1 MGVDVEAGGKK
12 WDNNTR
18 KVTSTDLYLKLL
30 IKLYKFLARRT
41 PSKFNK
47 VISKRLAMS
56 RNSRPPLSL
65 KHIAKYMKGKES
77 KTAVV
82 VGSILDDPRLVQVP
96 KLTIVAL
103 KFSETARA
111 RIVAAGGVC
120 LTFDQFAQNN
130 PTGVGVVLLRG
141 KRTAREVYK
150 HFGQAPGAHG
160 SKARPYVRSKG
171 RKFEKARGRRSS
183 CGYKA

>member
-1 MGVDVEAGGKK
+1 MGVDKEAGGKT
-12 WDNNTR
+12 WDKNTR
-18 KVTSTDLYLKLL
+18 KVTSTNLYLKLL
-30 IKLYKFLARRT
+30 IKLYRFLSRRT

-47 VISKRLAMS
+47 VILKRLSMS

-65 KHIAKYMKGKES
+65 RHIAKYMANKES
-77 KTAVV
+77 KTCVI
-82 VGSILDDPRLVQVP
+82 VGSVLDDPRLVVVP
-96 KLTIVAL
+96 KLSLVAL
-103 KFSETARA
+103 RFSETARE
-111 RIVAAGGVC
+111 RILAAGGQC

-130 PTGVGVVLLRG
+130 PTGAGTVLLRG

-171 RKFEKARGRRSS
+171 RKFEKARGRRVS

>member
-47 VISKRLAMS
+47 VISKRLGMS

-65 KHIAKYMKGKES
+65 KHLAKYMQGKES
-77 KTAVV
+77 KTCVV
-82 VGSILDDPRLVQVP
+82 VGSVLDDPRLITMP
-96 KLTIVAL
+96 KLQVVAL
-103 KFSETARA
+103 KFSESARA
-111 RIVAAGGVC
+111 RIVAAGGAC
-120 LTFDQFAQNN
+120 HTFDEFAQNN
-130 PTGVGVVLLRG
+130 PTGAGTVLVRG

-160 SKARPYVRSKG
+160 SKTRPYVRSHG

>member
-1 MGVDVEAGGKK
+1 MGVDIEAGGKK

-18 KVTSTDLYLKLL
+18 KVTTTNLYLRLL

-47 VISKRLAMS
+47 AISKRLNMS
-56 RNSRPPLSL
+56 RTSRPPLSL

-77 KTAVV
+77 KICVL
-82 VGSILDDPRLVQVP
+82 VGSVVDDPRQVVIP

-103 KFSETARA
+103 RFSETARQ
-111 RIVAAGGVC
+111 RILAAGGAC

-130 PTGVGVVLLRG
+130 PTGAGTVLLRG

>member
-1 MGVDVEAGGKK
+1 MGVDKEAGGKT

-18 KVTSTDLYLKLL
+18 KVASTNLYLRLL

-47 VISKRLAMS
+47 VVSRRLAMS
-56 RNSRPPLSL
+56 RTSRPPLSL
-65 KHIAKYMKGKES
+65 KHVAKYMENKAN
-77 KTAVV
+77 KTCVI
-82 VGSILDDPRLVQVP
+82 VGNVLDDPRLATVP

-103 KFSETARA
+103 KFSETARQ
-111 RIVAAGGVC
+111 RVLAAGGQC
-120 LTFDQFAQNN
+120 LTFDQFASSN
-130 PTGVGVVLLRG
+130 PTGSGTVLLRG

-150 HFGQAPGAHG
+150 HFGPPPGSHG

>member
-1 MGVDVEAGGKK
+1 MGVDTEAGGKT
-12 WDNNTR
+12 WDKNSR
-18 KVTSTDLYLKLL
+18 KVTSPNLYLRLL
-30 IKLYKFLARRT
+30 IKLYKFMARRT

-56 RNSRPPLSL
+56 RNSRNPLSL
-65 KHIAKYMKGKES
+65 KHIAKFMKGKES
-77 KTAVV
+77 KTCVI
-82 VGSILDDPRLVQVP
+82 VGNVLDDPRLTTVP
-96 KLTIVAL
+96 QLQIVAL

-111 RIVAAGGVC
+111 RILAAGGNC

-130 PTGVGVVLLRG
+130 PTGAGTVLLRG
-141 KRTAREVYK
+141 KRTARESYK
-150 HFGQAPGAHG
+150 HFGEAPGAHG
-160 SKARPYVRSKG
+160 SKTRPRVLSKG